1 MFRKK
6 VKALLCTAAVIV
18 MAAAGLGGCRE
29 SGEIEFWNLCTG
41 PDGENMVALI
51 DGFNAT
57 NPEYRVKNVTMEGGD
72 LYTKIP
78 TVVNSKKGIPDLA
91 LINDISRLRMFYEQG
106 LLEPVDETLTVHVPE
121 LSKDSY
127 RAAAWEVGIWDQK
140 QYSIP
145 LDVGVTGIVYNK
157 DLVDQYAPHALD
169 DNVITV
175 DEMMEILPK
184 AKADGLRT
192 HTPAFFP
199 YEQMVS
205 LAKQQGGELFDEN
218 DNPTINTPAFRQAL
232 QTLKDIIDQG
242 GGSDNGEDN
251 LQLFMSKGSVFTH
264 TGVWDK
270 NSLNKAEDL
279 NWGMCNTLAY
289 DPAVYYNV
297 SFTNQFI
304 MLRDEKRSE
313 EKEKVIAQ
321 FLDYIRVHSDVWARS
336 GQVPASNAVDEM
348 DEFKDMKQYL
358 FIESPEEEKAIV
370 INTFR
375 YGGYASDAFG
385 AVLNDVLYGNIGI
398 GDALAQVQK
407 EVEDKIAQAQ

>member
-1 MFRKK
+1 MLNKTITKLF
-6 VKALLCTAAVIV
+6 CTAAV
-18 MAAAGLGGCRE
+18 MALTVFGTTGC
-29 SGEIEFWNLCTG
+29 GDAKEIEFWNLCTG

-51 DGFNAT
+51 DGFNET
-57 NPEYRVKNVTMEGGD
+57 NPAYKVKNVTMEGGD

-78 TVVNSKKGIPDLA
+78 TVVNSGKGIPDLA

-106 LLEPVDETLTVHVPE
+106 LLEPVDEVLTVNVPE
-121 LSKDSY
+121 LSKENY
-127 RAAAWEVGIWDQK
+127 REAAWNVGTWNGK

-157 DLVDQYAPHALD
+157 DLVEKYAPGALD

-192 HTPAFFP
+192 HTPAFFA

-205 LAKQQGGELFDEN
+205 LAKQLGGELFDEN
-218 DNPTINTPAFRQAL
+218 DNPTINTPEFKQAI

-270 NSLNKAEDL
+270 NSLDKAEDL

-289 DPAVYYNV
+289 NPDVFYNV

-304 MLRDEKRSE
+304 MLKDEHRDSK
-313 EKEKVIAQ
+313 KEKVIAD
-321 FLDYIRVHSDVWARS
+321 FLNYVREHSDVWARS
-336 GQVPASNAVDEM
+336 GQVPASNAVD
-348 DEFKDMKQYL
+348 DFNEFKDMKQHL
-358 FIESPEEEKAIV
+358 FIETPEEENAIV

-385 AVLNDVLYGNIGI
+385 TVLNDALYGNISI
-398 GDALAQVQK
+398 DDALAQVQK